1 MNKRTIFLIS
11 IFLAGIATFLFYQYT
26 NQLSQEASST
36 EQVKTV
42 IAAAADIQNDQEIT
56 ENMIKTVEVPA
67 DSVYPGAVTDP
78 SKIVGQFAAA
88 EIASGEIILDH
99 HLQSLEESTK
109 LEDKI
114 QPDHRAVTLSAGA
127 VESLANMIEPEDT
140 IDIIYTGP
148 SLDPKPVPGSNTVV
162 LQANVRVLAVGRR
175 IQTKEAFAEYDSI
188 TVEATPEE
196 AIKFIKASKKGSLQY
211 ILHSKRKTKVEG
223 S

>member
-11 IFLAGIATFLFYQYT
+11 IFLAGIATFLFFQYT

-36 EQVKTV
+36 QQVKTV
-42 IAAAADIQNDQEIT
+42 VAAATEIKNNQQIT
-56 ENMIKTVEVPA
+56 EDMLKTVEVPA
-67 DSVYPGAVTDP
+67 DSVYPDAVTDP
-78 SKIVGQFAAA
+78 AKIAGQFASA
-88 EIASGEIILDH
+88 EIASGEVILNH
-99 HLQSLEESTK
+99 HLQSLDESTK

-148 SLDPKPVPGSNTVV
+148 SLDPKPTPGTNTIV

-175 IQTKEAFAEYDSI
+175 IQTKEAFAAYDSI
-188 TVEATPEE
+188 TVEAKPDE

-211 ILHSKRKTKVEG
+211 ILHSKRKTKVEE